1 MNSEDTRKIE
11 SPQGTEKTVPPEEA
25 GLFEGISEMIL
36 VTGKEKPNAAPIGVI
51 RRNGRLFLKLYYGSD
66 TCRNL
71 ETEDR
76 FTGNLTADPI
86 LFARSSFSDLPPEN
100 FETIDIGGR
109 QTTALKCADRV
120 TLFRCVSRKKT
131 KEALLIDIEAEAD
144 IVRRPEALCFLN
156 RGFHAV
162 IDACVDLTRYKLT
175 KDSKYIDL
183 IRRHQGIIQR
193 CGRPQDKEALLLI
206 KKKMMEYADGES

>member
-1 MNSEDTRKIE
+1 MSSEETKE
-11 SPQGTEKTVPPEEA
+11 TGTPQETKETVPPEDA

-36 VTGKEKPNAAPIGVI
+36 VTGGEKPNAAPIGVI

-71 ETEDR
+71 ETEDM
-76 FTGNLTADPI
+76 FTGNLTADPV

-100 FETIDIGGR
+100 FETIAIGDR
-109 QTTALKCADRV
+109 RAAALKNADRV
-120 TLFRCVSRKKT
+120 TLFRCISRKKT
-131 KEALLIDIEAEAD
+131 KEALLIGIEAEAD
-144 IVRRPEALCFLN
+144 IIRRPEALCFLN

-175 KDSKYIDL
+175 KDPKYIDL

-206 KKKMMEYADGES
+206 KKKMMEYADSE